1 MVNVLSN
8 LELVDIEFIDVHE
21 KCEPKRLTKTVQT
34 IQDDGFI
41 KNSVLA
47 IKIDNRYLIIDGTH
61 RTSALKTLGC
71 RRIPIQVID
80 PKELK
85 IEYWSHLV
93 PEGNWLESLRQDHTL
108 IWTEEQKEACPIA
121 VLINSIG
128 EKNYLYLNDQIPSIS
143 ESPLDV
149 WHKIVGMYSEV
160 YNVKRVMQSEEILPD
175 PGHVMLHYPAYD
187 LKQIRDMVALGKAIP
202 SGVTRFI
209 VNGRLLNL
217 NIPLHLLTSPVPQQ
231 EDWDRLHEQWGKNL
245 RYYSE
250 SVYLCEM

>member
-71 RRIPIQVID
+71 RRIPIQVVD

-93 PEGNWLESLRQDHTL
+93 PEGIGWKVCVKTIRLSGRRSKKKH
-108 IWTEEQKEACPIA
+108 
-121 VLINSIG
+121 VLS
-128 EKNYLYLNDQIPSIS
+128 
-143 ESPLDV
+143 
-149 WHKIVGMYSEV
+149 
-160 YNVKRVMQSEEILPD
+160 
-175 PGHVMLHYPAYD
+175 
-187 LKQIRDMVALGKAIP
+187 
-202 SGVTRFI
+202 RF
-209 VNGRLLNL
+209 
-217 NIPLHLLTSPVPQQ
+217 
-231 EDWDRLHEQWGKNL
+231 
-245 RYYSE
+245 
-250 SVYLCEM
+250 

>member
-71 RRIPIQVID
+71 RRIPIQVVD

-108 IWTEEQKEACPIA
+108 IWTEEQKKH
-121 VLINSIG
+121 VLS
-128 EKNYLYLNDQIPSIS
+128 
-143 ESPLDV
+143 
-149 WHKIVGMYSEV
+149 
-160 YNVKRVMQSEEILPD
+160 
-175 PGHVMLHYPAYD
+175 
-187 LKQIRDMVALGKAIP
+187 
-202 SGVTRFI
+202 RF
-209 VNGRLLNL
+209 
-217 NIPLHLLTSPVPQQ
+217 
-231 EDWDRLHEQWGKNL
+231 
-245 RYYSE
+245 
-250 SVYLCEM
+250 